1 MSSRLIFLLIAVVS
15 SWVLAFNTGR
25 NLAFNLAYLISSLL
39 ILSYLWA
46 WNSIRGIKMRRVT
59 RTRRS
64 QVGQFAE
71 EQFEVINQSRW
82 PKLWLEVEDF
92 STFPWHDASRVIN
105 SLGARATHRWQVRT
119 LCSQRGRFRLGSM
132 SIHGGDPLGIF
143 EVEQHFPNT
152 SHMVVYPL
160 TFDLTSFEPS
170 ISDLS
175 GGEARRRRTLQV
187 TTSVSGV
194 RDYAPGD
201 SLNRIH
207 WPTTARARRLMTKEF
222 ELDPTADIWLYLDLY
237 HGAEVSQPWVPPPPE
252 PGLFAL
258 RGRSRAKFLVE
269 LPPNTTEY
277 TITVATSLARY
288 FLAKDRSVGMSMQGH
303 RREFLQTD
311 RGERQLTKIMET
323 LAVMEAGGRLPFAQ
337 LVSTDSMRLNRNDT
351 VIAISPDPN
360 PEWARALYQMQRR
373 GVNSVAIII
382 DRNSFG
388 EIDDY
393 APVYSELAIT
403 NIPTYSIYCGGPIDE
418 ALSEPINLNEL
429 V

>member
-1 MSSRLIFLLIAVVS
+1 
-15 SWVLAFNTGR
+15 
-25 NLAFNLAYLISSLL
+25 
-39 ILSYLWA
+39 
-46 WNSIRGIKMRRVT
+46 
-59 RTRRS
+59 
-64 QVGQFAE
+64 
-71 EQFEVINQSRW
+71 
-82 PKLWLEVEDF
+82 
-92 STFPWHDASRVIN
+92 
-105 SLGARATHRWQVRT
+105 
-119 LCSQRGRFRLGSM
+119 
-132 SIHGGDPLGIF
+132 
-143 EVEQHFPNT
+143 
-152 SHMVVYPL
+152 
-160 TFDLTSFEPS
+160 
-170 ISDLS
+170 
-175 GGEARRRRTLQV
+175 
-187 TTSVSGV
+187 
-194 RDYAPGD
+194 
-201 SLNRIH
+201 
-207 WPTTARARRLMTKEF
+207 
-222 ELDPTADIWLYLDLY
+222 
-237 HGAEVSQPWVPPPPE
+237 
-252 PGLFAL
+252 L

>member
-1 MSSRLIFLLIAVVS
+1 
-15 SWVLAFNTGR
+15 
-25 NLAFNLAYLISSLL
+25 
-39 ILSYLWA
+39 
-46 WNSIRGIKMRRVT
+46 
-59 RTRRS
+59 
-64 QVGQFAE
+64 
-71 EQFEVINQSRW
+71 
-82 PKLWLEVEDF
+82 
-92 STFPWHDASRVIN
+92 
-105 SLGARATHRWQVRT
+105 
-119 LCSQRGRFRLGSM
+119 
-132 SIHGGDPLGIF
+132 
-143 EVEQHFPNT
+143 
-152 SHMVVYPL
+152 
-160 TFDLTSFEPS
+160 
-170 ISDLS
+170 
-175 GGEARRRRTLQV
+175 
-187 TTSVSGV
+187 
-194 RDYAPGD
+194 
-201 SLNRIH
+201 
-207 WPTTARARRLMTKEF
+207 MTKEF

-323 LAVMEAGGRLPFAQ
+323 LAVMEA
-337 LVSTDSMRLNRNDT
+337 DT

-393 APVYSELAIT
+393 APVYRLI
-403 NIPTYSIYCGGPIDE
+403 
-418 ALSEPINLNEL
+418 
-429 V
+429 